1 MEKNIEFKERGRE
14 REEGRTEQDREKEET
29 SFTERTEETEDDY
42 DDIRSRINSEEAPT
56 QSETNVGFDDEA
68 DSELAGQIHERAIN
82 NAVKRYNAIQA
93 LESLTDTRFSITHGE
108 SSKGLIDFISGDEY
122 SEKGNLI
129 ALKFKGEDVKLTAK
143 GKLDGRSAKTA
154 NKNIV
159 KAIEDAK
166 VEYEKSFDA
175 VADEGAGLSLSDEAR
190 ESVRESVAGSL
201 EDLVWDRYG
210 EISQSDS
217 DKNIE
222 REIKG
227 IPYVDK
233 NIDYDNL
240 EDQSEKN
247 QYDAKIAGLKVDTEH
262 WKNLEEKEQDP
273 TKKLLYKTA
282 KELCIV
288 KKSYMEVRANQRPE
302 SKEVQEMIREG
313 ALTNNLTRFERFKR
327 WAKENLVGV
336 SAVAISVAGVIT
348 TAVVAGRNAVKK
360 GAKAVGQFGKALA
373 NLAKKAGPAIATILN
388 ILAQVLTWG
397 AKALEFL
404 SRNLWIVALFLTYL
418 VYDTVKERMK
428 NKKTKLNICI

>member
-1 MEKNIEFKERGRE
+1 MDEIELDNIDKGREEEEQDRE
-14 REEGRTEQDREKEET
+14 REET
-29 SFTERTEETEDDY
+29 SFIERTEETEDDY
-42 DDIRSRINSEEAPT
+42 DDIRSRIDSEEAPT
-56 QSETNVGFDDEA
+56 QSKTNEGFDDED
-68 DSELAGQIHERAIN
+68 DSELARQIHERAIN

-93 LESLTDTRFSITHGE
+93 LESLVDTRFSVTHGE

-143 GKLDGRSAKTA
+143 GKLDGRFAKTA

-159 KAIEDAK
+159 KAIEAAK
-166 VEYEKSFDA
+166 AEYEKSFDA

-201 EDLVWDRYG
+201 EDLVWDKYD

-240 EDQSEKN
+240 EDQSEKD
-247 QYDAKIAGLKVDTEH
+247 QYDAKIAGLKVDIEH

-282 KELCIV
+282 KELCIA
-288 KKSYMEVRANQRPE
+288 KKSYMEVKADFRPE
-302 SKEVQEMIREG
+302 SEEALSMTQEE
-313 ALTNNLTRFERFKR
+313 ADANDLTRFERFKR

-336 SAVAISVAGVIT
+336 SAVAISIAGIIT

-373 NLAKKAGPAIATILN
+373 NLAKKAGPAIASILN

-404 SRNLWIVALFLTYL
+404 SRNL
-418 VYDTVKERMK
+418 
-428 NKKTKLNICI
+428 

>member
-1 MEKNIEFKERGRE
+1 MADIELDNIDKGRE
-14 REEGRTEQDREKEET
+14 EERSGQDREREET

-42 DDIRSRINSEEAPT
+42 DNIRSRINSEKTST
-56 QSETNVGFDDEA
+56 QSETNVGFDDED
-68 DSELAGQIHERAIN
+68 DSESARQIEDYYKKRADQRHDT
-82 NAVKRYNAIQA
+82 KKA
-93 LESLTDTRFSITHGE
+93 LESLTGTRFNVAHGD
-108 SSKGLIDFISGDEY
+108 SSEKLIDYISGIKY
-122 SEKGNLI
+122 SEKDDRLI
-129 ALKFKGEDVKLTAK
+129 ALKFKGKDVKLTVK

-154 NKNIV
+154 NKDIV

-175 VADEGAGLSLSDEAR
+175 AADEGAGLSLSDEAR
-190 ESVRESVAGSL
+190 ESVRESVADSL
-201 EDLVWDRYG
+201 EDLVSDKYD
-210 EISQSDS
+210 EISQNDL

-227 IPYVDK
+227 IPNVDK

-240 EDQSEKN
+240 EDQNEKD
-247 QYDAKIAGLKVDTEH
+247 QYDAKIAGLKVDIEH

-282 KELCIV
+282 KELCIA

-302 SKEVQEMIREG
+302 SEEVQEMIQEEAR
-313 ALTNNLTRFERFKR
+313 TNDLTRFERFKK

-336 SAVAISVAGVIT
+336 SAVAISVAGIIT

-360 GAKAVGQFGKALA
+360 GTKAVGQFGKALA

-388 ILAQVLTWG
+388 VLAQVLTWG

-418 VYDTVKERMK
+418 VYDTIKNRMR
-428 NKKTKLNICI
+428 KK

>member
-1 MEKNIEFKERGRE
+1 MDDIELDNINKGRE
-14 REEGRTEQDREKEET
+14 EEQDREREET

-42 DDIRSRINSEEAPT
+42 DDIRSRINLEEAPT

-166 VEYEKSFDA
+166 AEYEKSLDA

-190 ESVRESVAGSL
+190 ESVRENVAGSL
-201 EDLVWDRYG
+201 EDLVWDMYD
-210 EISQSDS
+210 EISQSDL

-233 NIDYDNL
+233 NTDYDNL
-240 EDQSEKN
+240 EDQNEKD

-262 WKNLEEKEQDP
+262 WKNLQEKEQDP

-282 KELCIV
+282 KELCIA

-302 SKEVQEMIREG
+302 SEEALSMIQEEAR
-313 ALTNNLTRFERFKR
+313 TNDLTRFERFKR
-327 WAKENLVGV
+327 WAKENITGV
-336 SAVAISVAGVIT
+336 SAVAISVAGIIT
-348 TAVVAGRNAVKK
+348 TVVISGRNAVKK

-388 ILAQVLTWG
+388 VLAQVLTWG

-418 VYDTVKERMK
+418 VYDTVKGRMK
-428 NKKTKLNICI
+428 SKN

>member
-1 MEKNIEFKERGRE
+1 MEENIEFKERGRE

-166 VEYEKSFDA
+166 AEYEKSLDA

-190 ESVRESVAGSL
+190 ESVRENVAGSL
-201 EDLVWDRYG
+201 EDLVWDMYD
-210 EISQSDS
+210 EISQSDL

-240 EDQSEKN
+240 EDQNEKD

-282 KELCIV
+282 KELCIA

-302 SKEVQEMIREG
+302 SEEALSMIQEEAR
-313 ALTNNLTRFERFKR
+313 TNDLTRFERFKR
-327 WAKENLVGV
+327 WAKENITGV
-336 SAVAISVAGVIT
+336 SAVAISVAGIIT
-348 TAVVAGRNAVKK
+348 TVVISGRNAVKK

-388 ILAQVLTWG
+388 V
-397 AKALEFL
+397 
-404 SRNLWIVALFLTYL
+404 
-418 VYDTVKERMK
+418 
-428 NKKTKLNICI
+428 

>member
-1 MEKNIEFKERGRE
+1 MDDIELDNINKGRE
-14 REEGRTEQDREKEET
+14 EERSGQDREREET

-42 DDIRSRINSEEAPT
+42 DDIRSRVSPEPT
-56 QSETNVGFDDEA
+56 DQSKTNKGFEYDED
-68 DSELAGQIHERAIN
+68 DSELARQIHDHAIKK
-82 NAVKRYNAIQA
+82 AVQRYGAIQA
-93 LESLTDTRFSITHGE
+93 LESATDTRFSVTHGD
-108 SSKGLIDFISGDEY
+108 SSKELIDYISDMKY

-143 GKLDGRSAKTA
+143 GKLDGRFAKTA

-159 KAIEDAK
+159 KAIEAAK

-175 VADEGAGLSLSDEAR
+175 VANEGVGFPLSDEAR

-201 EDLVWDRYG
+201 EDLVWDKYD
-210 EISQSDS
+210 EISQSDL

-240 EDQSEKN
+240 EDQNEKD

-262 WKNLEEKEQDP
+262 WENLEEKEQDP
-273 TKKLLYKTA
+273 TKKQLYKTA
-282 KELCIV
+282 KELCIA

-302 SKEVQEMIREG
+302 SEEALSMIGEETER
-313 ALTNNLTRFERFKR
+313 NDLTRFERFKK

-336 SAVAISVAGVIT
+336 LAVAISVAGIIT
-348 TAVVAGRNAVKK
+348 TVVISGRNAVKK

-388 ILAQVLTWG
+388 VLAQVLTWG

-418 VYDTVKERMK
+418 VYDTVKGRMRSK
-428 NKKTKLNICI
+428 N

>member
-1 MEKNIEFKERGRE
+1 MAENIELKERGRE
-14 REEGRTEQDREKEET
+14 EDKSSEEARERQEKEET
-29 SFTERTEETEDDY
+29 SFTERTEETKSDY
-42 DDIRSRINSEEAPT
+42 DNIRSRINSEETPT
-56 QSETNVGFDDEA
+56 QSKTNDADDPA
-68 DSELAGQIHERAIN
+68 ELEKQIHDFALKKAMIRFD
-82 NAVKRYNAIQA
+82 AIQA
-93 LESLTDTRFSITHGE
+93 LESATDTRFSVVHGD
-108 SSKGLIDFISGDEY
+108 SSKELIDYVSDIKYG
-122 SEKGNLI
+122 EKDDRLI

-143 GKLDGRSAKTA
+143 GKLDGRFAKTA

-159 KAIEDAK
+159 KAIEAAK

-175 VADEGAGLSLSDEAR
+175 VADEDVGFSPSDEAR
-190 ESVRESVAGSL
+190 ESVRESVTGSL
-201 EDLVWDRYG
+201 EDLVWDKYN

-222 REIKG
+222 REIRG

-240 EDQSEKN
+240 EDQSEKD
-247 QYDAKIAGLKVDTEH
+247 QYDAKIVGLKVDIEH

-273 TKKLLYKTA
+273 TKKLLYKTS
-282 KELCIV
+282 KELFIAN
-288 KKSYMEVRANQRPE
+288 KSYMEVKAGFRPE
-302 SKEVQEMIREG
+302 SEEALSMIQEE
-313 ALTNNLTRFERFKR
+313 ANVNDLTRFERFKK

-336 SAVAISVAGVIT
+336 SAVAISIAGIIT
-348 TAVVAGRNAVKK
+348 AAIVAGRNAVKK

-388 ILAQVLTWG
+388 VLAQVLTWR

-418 VYDTVKERMK
+418 VYDTVKGRMK
-428 NKKTKLNICI
+428 SKN

>member
-1 MEKNIEFKERGRE
+1 MDDIELDNIDKGRE
-14 REEGRTEQDREKEET
+14 EERSGQDREREET
-29 SFTERTEETEDDY
+29 SFTERTEETKDDY
-42 DDIRSRINSEEAPT
+42 DNIRSRISPEPT
-56 QSETNVGFDDEA
+56 VQGETNEGFDDEDDPT
-68 DSELAGQIHERAIN
+68 DSEKRLQDLAIKK
-82 NAVKRYNAIQA
+82 AVQRYDAIQA
-93 LESLTDTRFSITHGE
+93 LESATDTKFSVVHGD
-108 SSKGLIDFISGDEY
+108 SSKELIDFNSGDEY

-129 ALKFKGEDVKLTAK
+129 RLKFKGEDVKLTAK
-143 GKLDGRSAKTA
+143 GKLDGRFTKTA

-159 KAIEDAK
+159 KAIEAAK

-201 EDLVWDRYG
+201 EDLVWDKYD
-210 EISQSDS
+210 EISQNDL

-240 EDQSEKN
+240 EDQSEKD

-262 WKNLEEKEQDP
+262 WENLEEKEQDP
-273 TKKLLYKTA
+273 TKKQLYKTA
-282 KELCIV
+282 KELCV
-288 KKSYMEVRANQRPE
+288 AKKSYMEVRANQRPE
-302 SKEVQEMIREG
+302 SEEALSMIGEETER
-313 ALTNNLTRFERFKR
+313 NDLTRFERFKK
-327 WAKENLVGV
+327 WVKENITGV
-336 SAVAISVAGVIT
+336 SAVAISVAGIV
-348 TAVVAGRNAVKK
+348 TAVVMSGRNAVKK

-418 VYDTVKERMK
+418 VYDTVKERAK
-428 NKKTKLNICI
+428 RR

>member
-1 MEKNIEFKERGRE
+1 MDAIELKERGKGGEEDEKFEGARE
-14 REEGRTEQDREKEET
+14 RQEEEET
-29 SFTERTEETEDDY
+29 SFTERTEETKDDY
-42 DDIRSRINSEEAPT
+42 DNIRSRISPEPTVQGETSE
-56 QSETNVGFDDEA
+56 GFDDEDDPT
-68 DSELAGQIHERAIN
+68 DSEKRLQDLAIKK
-82 NAVKRYNAIQA
+82 AVQRYDAIQA
-93 LESLTDTRFSITHGE
+93 LESATDTRFSVMHGD
-108 SSKGLIDFISGDEY
+108 SSKELIDFISGDEY

-129 ALKFKGEDVKLTAK
+129 RLKFKGEDVKLTAK
-143 GKLDGRSAKTA
+143 GKLDGRFAKTA

-159 KAIEDAK
+159 KAIEAAK

-201 EDLVWDRYG
+201 EDLVWDKYD
-210 EISQSDS
+210 EISQSDL

-240 EDQSEKN
+240 EDQNEKD

-262 WKNLEEKEQDP
+262 WENLEEKEQDL
-273 TKKLLYKTA
+273 TKKQLYKTA
-282 KELCIV
+282 KELCV
-288 KKSYMEVRANQRPE
+288 AKKSYMEVRANQRPE
-302 SKEVQEMIREG
+302 SEEALSMIGEETER
-313 ALTNNLTRFERFKR
+313 NDLTRFERFKK
-327 WAKENLVGV
+327 WAKENITGV
-336 SAVAISVAGVIT
+336 SAVAISVAGIV
-348 TAVVAGRNAVKK
+348 TAVVMSGRNAVKK

-388 ILAQVLTWG
+388 VLAQVLTWG

-418 VYDTVKERMK
+418 VYDTIKGQMK
-428 NKKTKLNICI
+428 SKN